1 MGFKTLNQERA
12 AFALKEVKNKN
23 SRYASCAKKLPAMIS
38 TNGLILTLAF
48 LKSKSKE
55 TKEVYN
61 SLDNWLKKRN
71 FSNKDSLEN
80 LLNVDFNTLRLATI
94 EALSFANWLKRM
106 AEIELKDEEENI

>member
-48 LKSKSKE
+48 LKSKSE
-55 TKEVYN
+55 TKEVYT

-71 FSNKDSLEN
+71 FSNNDSLEH